1 MRYPSRRTI
10 VIIWICFGTRRF
22 IWCRTNIRMLRLTFI
37 NVLVSIIT
45 WIISPLSD
53 EKFSR
58 SLSIAP
64 MSTNAF
70 SFRRYTSR
78 NEPSVR
84 RSRTEVVPS
93 ADPWLTTN
101 QSKVYPCP
109 YLCCFHYY
117 LVVKLSPNSN
127 MSEFLVGCHPSGM
140 IYLA

>member
-10 VIIWICFGTRRF
+10 VIIWICLGTRRF
-22 IWCRTNIRMLRLTFI
+22 IWCRTNIRMLRLAFI

-45 WIISPLSD
+45 RIISPLSD

-78 NEPSVR
+78 NEPSDSDDLKSFR
-84 RSRTEVVPS
+84 P
-93 ADPWLTTN
+93 AGPWLTKN

-127 MSEFLVGCHPSGM
+127 MSEFLVGCHPSEM